1 MFTPDTHNDRERP
14 DHGPAPGANLNGS
27 RMPHLLREPRKL
39 VLSAVAAAAL
49 VATGYFVPALMFGGP
64 GLDHVPT
71 GSIETV
77 ARASFAPAP
86 PRRDVAAI
94 PAPPPNLLVLE
105 VPEPAPAAPVEPGSP
120 AFQAALEVLQG
131 GEHERAFE
139 LARAI
144 ADDAERR
151 AIQWAAIRDGQ
162 GRIGYEAVIRFSAE
176 APDFAGGAV
185 FKTRLEQ
192 ALLRANAAGPEI
204 IRHLGGAMPN
214 TVDAQIA
221 LALAY
226 VADGQTERAAGI
238 ARDIWLRYQLTRD
251 EENRVHKR
259 LGALLTAEDHWDRA
273 VNLMMHDRASGVER
287 LMPFMSEAQKSL
299 AVARNAV
306 SRKKKDAK
314 KLLDAVD
321 SSFKDHPVYIFSRV
335 QRARQFELWDEA
347 VEWLNKGKGELPEA
361 GEWWYERRTVT
372 RQLVAMGKYK
382 LAFEAADGYRK
393 GPEGRLV
400 EAHFHAGW
408 IALSFLGDAEAA
420 AEHFEEMTKH
430 STLPDTVTQSHYW
443 LGRALRA
450 LGDAEGAREAFT
462 AATRFG
468 TVYYGLLA
476 RDELGGAGPTLR
488 EMPEVGGS
496 EAAFET
502 RDAVRAVRLFAGNGQ
517 TERALTL
524 LRAFA
529 YDLEDGG
536 QFLLAAQLAESLGAH
551 DLAIAIAE
559 SAERKG
565 YPLDHVSF
573 PDNGVP
579 TTKVA
584 EVDPAAIFAVAR
596 QESRFR
602 SDAVS
607 TAGARGLMQL
617 MPGTARETAAKVGL
631 EYSKARLTS
640 DPEYNALLGSTYLAA
655 QLEAF
660 DRSLILAAAA
670 YNAGPGNAR
679 KWIRTFGDPR
689 DENVDPVVWVELI
702 PYQETR
708 KYVQRVLGNYL
719 VYRARL
725 GRDDL
730 GMNEALRRIPG

>member
-1 MFTPDTHNDRERP
+1 MREF
-14 DHGPAPGANLNGS
+14 
-27 RMPHLLREPRKL
+27 LREPRKL
-39 VLSAVAAAAL
+39 VLSTIAAAAL
-49 VATGYFVPALMFGGP
+49 VATGYAAPALLLAPPGP
-64 GLDHVPT
+64 DNITT
-71 GSIETV
+71 GSVETI

-86 PRRDVAAI
+86 QRLIVAAI
-94 PAPPPNLLVLE
+94 PQPPPNLITLE
-105 VPEPAPAAPVEPGSP
+105 VPKPARGGEAPSTAPDPGSL
-120 AFQAALEVLQG
+120 AFRAALEVLEK
-131 GEHERAFE
+131 GEHERAFD
-139 LARAI
+139 LARAL

-176 APDFAGGAV
+176 APDFAGGAI

-259 LGALLTAEDHWDRA
+259 LGALLTAADHWDRA

-306 SRKKKDAK
+306 SRNKKNAK
-314 KLLDAVD
+314 KLLDDVD
-321 SSFKDHPVYIFSRV
+321 PAFREHPVYLFSRA
-335 QRARQFELWDEA
+335 QRARQFDLWDEA
-347 VEWLNKGKGELPEA
+347 VTWLNKAKGDLPEA
-361 GEWWYERRTVT
+361 AEWWYERRTVT

-408 IALSFLGDAEAA
+408 IALSFLDDAKAA
-420 AEHFEEMTKH
+420 AGHFEEMTKH

-443 LGRALRA
+443 LGRARRA
-450 LGDAEGAREAFT
+450 LGDERGAREAFT

-476 RDELGGAGPTLR
+476 RDELGEDGPTLR
-488 EMPEVGGS
+488 EMPEVGEG
-496 EAAFET
+496 EAAFEAK
-502 RDAVRAVRLFAGNGQ
+502 DVVRAVRLFAANGQ
-517 TERALTL
+517 TPRALTL
-524 LRAFA
+524 LRSFA
-529 YDLEDGG
+529 NDLDDGA
-536 QFLLAAQLAESLGAH
+536 QFLLAAQLAEGLGAH
-551 DLAIAIAE
+551 DLAIFIAE
-559 SAERKG
+559 AAERRG
-565 YPLDHVSF
+565 FPLDHVSF

-607 TAGARGLMQL
+607 SAGARGLMQL

-631 EYSKARLTS
+631 KYSKARLTS
-640 DPEYNALLGSTYLAA
+640 DPEYNALLGSTYLAQ
-655 QLEAF
+655 QLETF

-679 KWIRTFGDPR
+679 KWIRAFGDPR
-689 DENVDPVVWVELI
+689 SEDVDPVIWVEFI
-702 PYQETR
+702 PYEETR
-708 KYVQRVLGNYL
+708 KYVQRVLGNYM

-730 GMNEALRRIPG
+730 SMRQALRRIPR